1 LTNGNNSGFMHR
13 VRAAAM
19 NSADRGTTAILQAPF
34 QTSGGTNSPARIE
47 ARLRAGKISP
57 LGLALMLPARLVFA
71 FLTFG
76 LVTLIA
82 LASGTSHPVTAA
94 ASWWMVSGT
103 LIDIGCLIAL
113 TLLTR
118 REGIRLVD
126 LLGLG
131 NRPIFREL
139 LFGLVLV
146 LALIPAL
153 AITQVLTFLFY
164 SGHFPPQI
172 TLVHLPAWATVY
184 SIIVWPVIW
193 ALTEQMTYMGY
204 LFPRLEVLTRRTLF
218 AAAIVLVVWSL
229 QHLALPFVPDGR
241 YVVYRTITTLPI
253 AMTAVVLYLFV
264 LRRRL
269 LPLVV
274 VHWMADVFAALSPVL
289 FASH

>member
-1 LTNGNNSGFMHR
+1 MHR

-34 QTSGGTNSPARIE
+34 QTSGGTNSPAQIE

-131 NRPIFREL
+131 NRHIPRASLRACTGSGADSGTGHHPGSYLPL
-139 LFGLVLV
+139 LLGTLPAADYARPFTGVGDGVQHHRLAGHLGTNRTDDVHGLPFSKARSPHASNAVCRCHRPRGLVT
-146 LALIPAL
+146 AAP
-153 AITQVLTFLFY
+153 
-164 SGHFPPQI
+164 SPP
-172 TLVHLPAWATVY
+172 VRP
-184 SIIVWPVIW
+184 
-193 ALTEQMTYMGY
+193 
-204 LFPRLEVLTRRTLF
+204 
-218 AAAIVLVVWSL
+218 
-229 QHLALPFVPDGR
+229 
-241 YVVYRTITTLPI
+241 
-253 AMTAVVLYLFV
+253 
-264 LRRRL
+264 
-269 LPLVV
+269 
-274 VHWMADVFAALSPVL
+274 
-289 FASH
+289 

>member
-1 LTNGNNSGFMHR
+1 
-13 VRAAAM
+13 
-19 NSADRGTTAILQAPF
+19 
-34 QTSGGTNSPARIE
+34 
-47 ARLRAGKISP
+47 
-57 LGLALMLPARLVFA
+57 
-71 FLTFG
+71 
-76 LVTLIA
+76 
-82 LASGTSHPVTAA
+82 
-94 ASWWMVSGT
+94 
-103 LIDIGCLIAL
+103 
-113 TLLTR
+113 
-118 REGIRLVD
+118 
-126 LLGLG
+126 
-131 NRPIFREL
+131 
-139 LFGLVLV
+139 
-146 LALIPAL
+146 
-153 AITQVLTFLFY
+153 
-164 SGHFPPQI
+164 
-172 TLVHLPAWATVY
+172 VY

-289 FASH
+289 FA